1 MSYNFI
7 DFQKCICKD
16 EFEGEYAFMSDV
28 FVIDLF
34 TQLIITYKEMCEVND
49 DIDYKLSSVQLITY
63 YFCRFNINDIKA
75 CTMVERNL
83 IVINDIDDKLN
94 KYTYAAEDNGFGT
107 CIDSAQA
114 IDSRAKLTR
123 G

>member
-1 MSYNFI
+1 
-7 DFQKCICKD
+7 
-16 EFEGEYAFMSDV
+16 
-28 FVIDLF
+28 
-34 TQLIITYKEMCEVND
+34 
-49 DIDYKLSSVQLITY
+49 
-63 YFCRFNINDIKA
+63 
-75 CTMVERNL
+75 MVERNL

-123 G
+123 GWFKLIKVIWAFDSRYFASYNVSLIEWIDRTSKAKIIVTLKYPVVKQTAIVLILICI

>member
-1 MSYNFI
+1 
-7 DFQKCICKD
+7 
-16 EFEGEYAFMSDV
+16 MSDV

-49 DIDYKLSSVQLITY
+49 DLDYKFGSVQLITY
-63 YFCRFNINDIKA
+63 YFCIFDIDDIKA
-75 CTMVERNL
+75 CTKVERNL
-83 IVINDIDDKLN
+83 IVINNIDDNFDKDV
-94 KYTYAAEDNGFGT
+94 YAAVDTGFGT

-114 IDSRAKLTR
+114 IDSRVKLAR